1 MSNISMRNAV
11 NLQGTLYKMG
21 TKGYSA
27 YEVAVQQGF
36 KGTVDEWLES
46 LRGES
51 GVYLGPEEPQNEDIV
66 VWIDTDE
73 QSEGDPD
80 EPSSGTNG
88 KDGEDGA
95 TFIPMVSSEGV
106 ISWSNDKGLSN
117 PTPVNIRGP
126 QGEPGEKGSTGATG
140 PQGNTGPQGPAGT
153 PGATGRAATV
163 TVGTVTTGASGSQA
177 KVTNVGT
184 ENDAV
189 LNFVIPQGPKGVD
202 GTGSGEKEIR
212 NISGVVDI
220 STLSEGIY
228 INNSDSET
236 YLVYGENED
245 ETILRKGTIVVV
257 TKVGTGIMC
266 KVIGYEVFYQLYC
279 KGTSMNRIDYA
290 TEIFVN
296 SLIGDIST
304 LLDTIN
310 GEVV

>member
-46 LRGES
+46 LRG
-51 GVYLGPEEPQNEDIV
+51 
-66 VWIDTDE
+66 
-73 QSEGDPD
+73 
-80 EPSSGTNG
+80 
-88 KDGEDGA
+88 
-95 TFIPMVSSEGV
+95 
-106 ISWSNDKGLSN
+106 
-117 PTPVNIRGP
+117 
-126 QGEPGEKGSTGATG
+126 
-140 PQGNTGPQGPAGT
+140 PQGNTGPQGLAGT

-184 ENDAV
+184 ENDAI

-202 GTGSGEKEIR
+202 GTGSGEKEIG
-212 NISGVVDI
+212 NISGVVEI

-245 ETILRKGTIVVV
+245 ETILRKGTIIVV

-279 KGTSMNRIDYA
+279 KGTTMNRIDYA